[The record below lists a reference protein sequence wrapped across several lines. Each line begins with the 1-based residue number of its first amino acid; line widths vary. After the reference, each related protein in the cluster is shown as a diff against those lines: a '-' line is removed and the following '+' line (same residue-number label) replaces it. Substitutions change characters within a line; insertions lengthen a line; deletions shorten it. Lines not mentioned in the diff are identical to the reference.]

1 MNAADTTMKPQ
12 TAEPTDTQPPL
23 DPDEVPTVILDWR
36 PSPKAT
42 K

>member
-1 MNAADTTMKPQ
+1 MNAAATTPKPQ
-12 TAEPTDTQPPL
+12 TAEPTDNQPSL

-36 PSPKAT
+36 PSPKSA